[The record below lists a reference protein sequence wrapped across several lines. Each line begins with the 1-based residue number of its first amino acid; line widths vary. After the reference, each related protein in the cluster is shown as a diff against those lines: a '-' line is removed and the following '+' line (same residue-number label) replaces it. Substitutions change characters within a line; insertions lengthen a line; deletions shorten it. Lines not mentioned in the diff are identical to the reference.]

1 MTDYREAI
9 DRVARDATRIVA
21 ALIRRCGS
29 FDLAEDAFQEALTA
43 AVAKWPTSGIPTN
56 PGAWVMA
63 VAQRKLI
70 DVARRMQTRADT
82 ASALAYELSKFQ
94 TEVEEAPD
102 MLSAYPD
109 DRLRLIFTCC
119 HPALNLE
126 ARIALT
132 LRVVGRLG
140 TGEIARAFL
149 VPETTLAQRLTRA
162 KAKIRDARIPYE
174 VPSSDRLHE
183 RLESVLAV
191 IYLIFNEGYAATSG
205 EQLVRDDLAAES
217 IALGRVLS
225 ELLPDEPEVG
235 GLLALM
241 LLHHS
246 RRRARINCRG
256 ELVPLEEQNRDLWDR
271 VNIEEGVRYLE
282 RALTVKRPGPYQLQA
297 AIAATHAQALTPQD
311 TDWPEI
317 AALYGQLVR
326 LTPTP
331 VVALNHAVAVAMS
344 QGLEVGLERIDRLGS
359 LELLDGY
366 RLLHAARG
374 DLLRRL
380 GRTESARRAYEKA
393 LELTTN
399 RVEQAYIRR
408 RMDALATEQPAM

>member
-1 MTDYREAI
+1 MADYRQAI
-9 DRVARDATRIVA
+9 DDVARKDATRIVA
-21 ALIRRCGS
+21 ALIRKCGS
-29 FDLAEDAFQEALTA
+29 FDLAEDALQEALTA
-43 AVAKWPTSGIPTN
+43 AVANWPTSGVPNN

-70 DVARRMQTRADT
+70 DVARRAQTRADT
-82 ASALAYELSKFQ
+82 ASALAYELSKPQ
-94 TEVEEAPD
+94 MEVDEAPD
-102 MLSAYPD
+102 VFATYPD

-140 TGEIARAFL
+140 TVEIARAFL

-174 VPSSDRLHE
+174 VPSPDRLHE

-191 IYLIFNEGYAATSG
+191 IYLIFNEGYSATSG
-205 EQLVRDDLAAES
+205 EHLVRDDLAAES
-217 IALGRVLS
+217 IALGRVLN
-225 ELLPDEPEVG
+225 ELLPDEPEIG

-246 RRRARINCRG
+246 RRRARISGRG
-256 ELVPLEEQNRDLWDR
+256 ELVPLEEQDRDLWDR
-271 VNIEEGVRYLE
+271 MNIEEGVRYLE

-297 AIAATHAQALTPQD
+297 AIAATHAQARTPQD
-311 TDWPEI
+311 TDWHEI

-326 LTPTP
+326 VTPTP

-344 QGLEVGLERIDRLGS
+344 QGLEVGLERIDRLGA

-366 RLLHAARG
+366 GLFHAARG

-380 GRTESARRAYEKA
+380 GRTENALRAYERA

-399 RVEQAYIRR
+399 RVEQTYLRR
-408 RMDALATEQPAM
+408 RMDAL